1 MSQMIRFAINRISAP
16 RIPFAEFAAM
26 TRRLGVDAIEIR
38 NDLPGIELVD
48 GTPAKE
54 VGAAA
59 RTQGLVI
66 RSINAL
72 QRFEQ
77 FDAARE
83 SEAKELIRYAV
94 DSGTQALVLC
104 PTNSRQDSRTPQ
116 QRHAD
121 LVNAL
126 GKLKPLLDAAG
137 LVGLVEPLGFEECA
151 VRRKSQAVRAFE
163 EVGAG
168 ATFRLV
174 HDTFHHHLAGDG
186 LYFPEWT
193 GLVHISGVE
202 DKALDASQMRDGHR
216 VLVGSA
222 DRLGNIVQLRTLLAA
237 GYAGYASFE
246 PFAEEIASAKDIE
259 ARLQASMDY
268 LQDAVGQVAAAV

>member
-1 MSQMIRFAINRISAP
+1 MSQKIRFAINRISAP
-16 RIPFAEFAAM
+16 RIPFAEFAGM

-104 PTNSRQDSRTPQ
+104 PTNSRQDSRSPQ
-116 QRHAD
+116 
-121 LVNAL
+121 
-126 GKLKPLLDAAG
+126 K
-137 LVGLVEPLGFEECA
+137 
-151 VRRKSQAVRAFE
+151 
-163 EVGAG
+163 
-168 ATFRLV
+168 
-174 HDTFHHHLAGDG
+174 
-186 LYFPEWT
+186 
-193 GLVHISGVE
+193 
-202 DKALDASQMRDGHR
+202 
-216 VLVGSA
+216 
-222 DRLGNIVQLRTLLAA
+222 
-237 GYAGYASFE
+237 
-246 PFAEEIASAKDIE
+246 
-259 ARLQASMDY
+259 
-268 LQDAVGQVAAAV
+268 